1 MPSYIEDFELS
12 AVKIVNSHPSNTERY
27 GLPTVMATV
36 VLIDPRNGFPLTI
49 MGLQPFLNR

>member
-49 MGLQPFLNR
+49 MGLQQFLNR